1 MTTLKE
7 RLQNEAVVLTSGDIQ
22 DMAEND
28 TDTAPFIYSDDA
40 LAFFRQELLALAEE
54 VEKMKIPKP
63 TCYCRE
69 YTLGAHDC
77 GITSNEAVVDAA
89 ALIRTKADELV

>member
-1 MTTLKE
+1 MTTLEE
-7 RLQNEAVVLTSGDIQ
+7 RLKEVAQTIVHLTGFGQALHVNDILP
-22 DMAEND
+22 DLKE
-28 TDTAPFIYSDDA
+28 
-40 LAFFRQELLALAEE
+40 LVRQELLALAEK

-89 ALIRTKADELV
+89 ALIRSKADELYDHR